1 METDI
6 LYLNPPDQNPLQTF
20 TQILCFPS
28 VDNGFNNEKNIS
40 CLCKLHLN
48 SHKKTGKEILEL
60 RVPIEKDVFFVL
72 SQAWDKRK
80 LLSPKRNQTSDIQIP
95 LVLSEAWDKRKIL
108 SPKRNQTSDIQIPHS
123 DALSLSNRGS
133 IVSKAHHE
141 THI

>member
-60 RVPIEKDVFFVL
+60 RVPIKKMFFCLVRSMGQKKNSE
-72 SQAWDKRK
+72 SQEESNLR
-80 LLSPKRNQTSDIQIP
+80 
-95 LVLSEAWDKRKIL
+95 
-108 SPKRNQTSDIQIPHS
+108 HS
-123 DALSLSNRGS
+123 DSTCLVRSMGQKKNSESQEESNLRHS
-133 IVSKAHHE
+133 DS
-141 THI
+141 TL

>member
-1 METDI
+1 MKCKCSSKWKWKLSIKTVLETDI

-60 RVPIEKDVFFVL
+60 RVPIEKDFFFVL
-72 SQAWDKRK
+72 SQAWDKIK
-80 LLSPKRNQTSDIQIP
+80 L
-95 LVLSEAWDKRKIL
+95 L

-133 IVSKAHHE
+133 MVSKAHHE
-141 THI
+141 TRI